1 MDRLFLQG
9 FYTDGSLSRDDDI
22 PIMGFGWIFTSDL
35 SMNIKYSGMGQLNE
49 SRIVSLIKVKA
60 HSDNPLNDAADIL
73 AKEAHQNLQ
82 KVKHYALNNIIDWEY
97 SQLWFKYNS
106 FSKPTSKQY
115 TKHISWRVK
124 CSSHN
129 LPTLDILNRNYPELL
144 QNYETCFLCS
154 THKETNEH
162 LWNCPQVLILL
173 TPIFEEHYNKFK
185 TLITSESNS
194 LYALYS
200 DSITRN
206 PIFKWVKKPP
216 QQIINIPELHCLL
229 MNFIPTSLT
238 YPFKVAK
245 ISKKSTKKLL
255 LKFLF
260 DLYKDIYEK
269 IWKQRAIAWR
279 QFKKS

>member
-35 SMNIKYSGMGQLNE
+35 SMNIKYSGSCKEWASSTKAELVAIITAL
-49 SRIVSLIKVKA
+49 IVCPPHSTINIYTDSNNCINTFNDLHSPKLTARLSLIKVKA

-73 AKEAHQNLQ
+73 AKEGRSSINFIQFNIQHIKTQTCHLTF
-82 KVKHYALNNIIDWEY
+82 NNTTTVDHWEY

-144 QNYETCFLCS
+144 QNYETCILCS
-154 THKETNEH
+154 TY
-162 LWNCPQVLILL
+162 I
-173 TPIFEEHYNKFK
+173 
-185 TLITSESNS
+185 
-194 LYALYS
+194 
-200 DSITRN
+200 
-206 PIFKWVKKPP
+206 
-216 QQIINIPELHCLL
+216 
-229 MNFIPTSLT
+229 
-238 YPFKVAK
+238 
-245 ISKKSTKKLL
+245 
-255 LKFLF
+255 
-260 DLYKDIYEK
+260 
-269 IWKQRAIAWR
+269 
-279 QFKKS
+279 

>member
-35 SMNIKYSGMGQLNE
+35 SMNIKYSGSCKEWASSTKAELVAIITALIVCPPHSTINIYTDSNNCINTFNDLHSPKLTARRFQKLNNCSLWNTPE
-49 SRIVSLIKVKA
+49 HIINTLHLKVSLIKVKA

-73 AKEAHQNLQ
+73 AKEGRSSINFIQFNIQHIKTQTCHLTFNNTTTVDRNIWKSIRRITNFQYFEWHLAHQNLQ

-144 QNYETCFLCS
+144 QNYETCILCS
-154 THKETNEH
+154 TY
-162 LWNCPQVLILL
+162 I
-173 TPIFEEHYNKFK
+173 
-185 TLITSESNS
+185 
-194 LYALYS
+194 
-200 DSITRN
+200 
-206 PIFKWVKKPP
+206 
-216 QQIINIPELHCLL
+216 
-229 MNFIPTSLT
+229 
-238 YPFKVAK
+238 
-245 ISKKSTKKLL
+245 
-255 LKFLF
+255 
-260 DLYKDIYEK
+260 
-269 IWKQRAIAWR
+269 
-279 QFKKS
+279 